1 MANAS
6 RMMLHLNN
14 SLPGVIPV
22 QLVVP
27 IDHLMNLVIS
37 GRPKAKIGTKSGD
50 F

>member
-14 SLPGVIPV
+14 SLPGVVPV
-22 QLVVP
+22 QLVP
-27 IDHLMNLVIS
+27 IDHLMNLIIS
-37 GRPKAKIGTKSGD
+37 GWPKAKIGTKSED